1 METPGQVELDLSE
14 AAARPGG
21 LVRTQYAAGDHV
33 ALAPE
38 NDPAEAAALRCAAPF
53 QYARPSYMIDHS
65 DDGLDRRP
73 HRALS

>member
-21 LVRTQYAAGDHV
+21 LLRTQYAAGDHV

-38 NDPAEAAALRCAAPF
+38 NDPAEAAALRKF
-53 QYARPSYMIDHS
+53 GLQISQARAKLEGGVCYS
-65 DDGLDRRP
+65 
-73 HRALS
+73 